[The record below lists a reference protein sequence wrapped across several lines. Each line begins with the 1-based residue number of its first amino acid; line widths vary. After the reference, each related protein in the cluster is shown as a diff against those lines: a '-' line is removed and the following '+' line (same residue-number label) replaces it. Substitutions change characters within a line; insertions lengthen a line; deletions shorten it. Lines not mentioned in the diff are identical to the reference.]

1 MKSHVA
7 FSPRRAGLLATA
19 LTAAVLA
26 GCASSK
32 LPPAPALAATE
43 TYNYLIGPG
52 DTINIIVWRNPE
64 LSISVPVRPDGKIS
78 TPLVE
83 DLPAIGRDST
93 SLARD
98 IEREL
103 SKVIREPVV
112 TVVVSEFIG
121 PYSQQVRVV
130 GEAARPQALPYVQQM
145 TLLDVMIAVG
155 GLTEYAAG
163 NRATI
168 LRLPPVVKDKS
179 DVEDD
184 DAEAVETDEVPGED
198 PLTLSLDQKVTPA
211 IVGDDAVVAAE
222 ATAPGIPPVTPAVK
236 PAAAAPAS
244 ATVPA
249 TTTVT
254 ATKPAAATD
263 VKMVI
268 DDNMREPAVKPPLVT
283 DKVETPR
290 AEPDAILAAADKAPD
305 DADKSVGT
313 TDDKAEE
320 TVTAEDVAT
329 GTPVE
334 PPKPQQF
341 SVRLSDLLKEGDV
354 SANVEMLPGDILIIP
369 QSWF

>member
-32 LPPAPALAATE
+32 LPPAPTLAATE

-52 DTINIIVWRNPE
+52 DTVNIIVWRNPE

-83 DLPAIGRDST
+83 DLPVIGRDST

-98 IEREL
+98 IEQEL

-112 TVVVSEFIG
+112 TVIVSEFVG

-168 LRLPPVVKDKS
+168 LRLPPVVKAA
-179 DVEDD
+179 DD
-184 DAEAVETDEVPGED
+184 GEAEVDEVPGDAPEA
-198 PLTLSLDQKVTPA
+198 PVTPA
-211 IVGDDAVVAAE
+211 KVGDDAVVAAE
-222 ATAPGIPPVTPAVK
+222 ATAPE
-236 PAAAAPAS
+236 APA
-244 ATVPA
+244 
-249 TTTVT
+249 T
-254 ATKPAAATD
+254 APAATD
-263 VKMVI
+263 VKKVV
-268 DDNMREPAVKPPLVT
+268 DDNMREPAE
-283 DKVETPR
+283 KVQA
-290 AEPDAILAAADKAPD
+290 AEAVAADKATTEESAADTDKAASAKDESD
-305 DADKSVGT
+305 DA
-313 TDDKAEE
+313 AN
-320 TVTAEDVAT
+320 TARAQ
-329 GTPVE
+329 

-341 SVRLSDLLKEGDV
+341 SVRLSDLIKDGDV
-354 SANVEMLPGDILIIP
+354 SAIVEILPGDILIIP

>member
-7 FSPRRAGLLATA
+7 FSSRRAGLLATA

-32 LPPAPALAATE
+32 LPPAPALVATE

-52 DTINIIVWRNPE
+52 DTVNIIVWRNPE

-103 SKVIREPVV
+103 AKVIREPVV

-179 DVEDD
+179 DAR
-184 DAEAVETDEVPGED
+184 DADGAGDVETDEVPGED
-198 PLTLSLDQKVTPA
+198 PLTLSTDPEAAPA
-211 IVGDDAVVAAE
+211 VVGDDAVVAAE
-222 ATAPGIPPVTPAVK
+222 ATAA
-236 PAAAAPAS
+236 PAAALAS
-244 ATVPA
+244 APVSA
-249 TTTVT
+249 A

-263 VKMVI
+263 VKTVI
-268 DDNMREPAVKPPLVT
+268 DDNMREPAVKAPLVT
-283 DKVETPR
+283 DKVETPK
-290 AEPDAILAAADKAPD
+290 AGPDAMLAAGDKAPD
-305 DADKSVGT
+305 AADKSVGT
-313 TDDKAEE
+313 GDKG
-320 TVTAEDVAT
+320 EDAAAGDAAN
-329 GTPVE
+329 GTSAAGQ
-334 PPKPQQF
+334 PKPQQF